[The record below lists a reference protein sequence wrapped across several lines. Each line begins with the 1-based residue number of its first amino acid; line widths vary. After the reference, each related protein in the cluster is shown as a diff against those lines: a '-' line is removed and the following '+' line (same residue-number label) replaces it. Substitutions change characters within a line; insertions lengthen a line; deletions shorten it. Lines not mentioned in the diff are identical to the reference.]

1 MSAAMKIKVKIGDI
15 ARPIGLRATS
25 ECALPVYS
33 VTKHDGMVPSSEYFK
48 KQVYSRDI
56 EGYKVV
62 ARGQFAYAT
71 IHLDEGSIGVLDTAD
86 ACVISPMYTV
96 FEVDKSRVH
105 APYLLRLL
113 KSPRALKE
121 YTLLGNGSVHRR
133 RSIPFEA
140 LARLEVSLPSISE
153 QQRDSKILEKAD
165 SLRSKRQEAIHL
177 AHDFLR
183 AVFIDMF
190 GGLDIASNPTVR
202 LADVVALD
210 APMVDPTHEDFADL
224 LHVGPDRIEKGNGQ
238 LMECETARA
247 EGLISKKFLFDER
260 YVLYSKIRPTL
271 KKCALAE
278 FRGLCSADMYPV
290 RPSRDDM
297 TREFIWG
304 LLLSD
309 VFDRY
314 VSTLADRANIPKL
327 NRVELNAFEFRLPP
341 VELQRKYSA
350 IVRRTM
356 NMKRRHNT
364 FLQQANSLPA
374 ALGFFD

>member
-1 MSAAMKIKVKIGDI
+1 MSCPKCRLGDVCDITMGQAPEGASYNTNSDGLPLVAGAGDLGDLIPNPSKYTTAASKISRQGDIILCIRATIGDTNWSDR
-15 ARPIGLRATS
+15 AYCLGRGVAGLRAKSNVLDQRFLWHFISARRAELEARGTG
-25 ECALPVYS
+25 
-33 VTKHDGMVPSSEYFK
+33 TTF
-48 KQVYSRDI
+48 KQVSRLDI
-56 EGYKVV
+56 
-62 ARGQFAYAT
+62 
-71 IHLDEGSIGVLDTAD
+71 AD
-86 ACVISPMYTV
+86 WLIPT
-96 FEVDKSRVH
+96 
-105 APYLLRLL
+105 P
-113 KSPRALKE
+113 
-121 YTLLGNGSVHRR
+121 TL
-133 RSIPFEA
+133 
-140 LARLEVSLPSISE
+140 SE
-153 QQRDSKILEKAD
+153 QQRIAAILDKAD
-165 SLRSKRQEAIHL
+165 SVRRKRQEAIHL

-202 LADVVALD
+202 LADVVTLD

-327 NRVELNAFEFRLPP
+327 NRAELNAFEFRLPP

-356 NMKRRHNT
+356 KMKRRHNT